1 MISLKEIEKIYTSN
15 RGEQT
20 HALRGI
26 SLDVAEGEFIT
37 IVGPSGCGKT
47 TLLKIIGG
55 LIPKSAG
62 EIHLEGNQITGPS
75 AKIGLIFQSPV
86 LLAWRTIYEN
96 IMLPVDVRKA
106 SRKEHEGWANEL
118 LELVGL
124 KGFGEH
130 YPSELSGGMQQRAAL
145 CRAMINDPRILLM
158 DEPFGALDAMTRE
171 NMNVWLQRVWLESG
185 KTVVFV
191 THSIPEAVF
200 LADRVVVLSSRP
212 GCIDEIITVDIPR
225 PRSINVMTT
234 ERFGSYVGAIR
245 SKFGSEGALD

>member
-1 MISLKEIEKIYTSN
+1 MISLKEIDKIYRSS
-15 RGEQT
+15 RGDET
-20 HALRGI
+20 VALKGI
-26 SLDVAEGEFIT
+26 SFDVEEGEFIT

-55 LIPKSAG
+55 LIPKTAG
-62 EIHLEGNQITGPS
+62 KIYLDGSEIAGPNP
-75 AKIGLIFQSPV
+75 KIGLIFQSPV
-86 LLAWRTIYEN
+86 LLPWRTIYEN

-106 SRKEHEGWANEL
+106 PRKEHDRWAREL

-124 KGFGEH
+124 TGFENY

-145 CRAMINDPRILLM
+145 CRAMINNPSILLM

-171 NMNVWLQRVWLESG
+171 NMNVWLQSIWLESG

-212 GCIDEIITVDIPR
+212 GCIDEVISVDIPR

-234 ERFGSYVGAIR
+234 EQFGAHVQTIR
-245 SKFGSEGALD
+245 TKFGSEGALD